1 MSALDGLLVVI
12 GLGGLLWG
20 SYRQTVGMLITWLG
34 FYLSV
39 IFAGAVVLLLGST
52 YGVGANLARS
62 LWGRPGSFRPIQ
74 VAIFL
79 ALGTIFFVVYE
90 VVSRMIFPTPGIPEL
105 GFLDNLLGG
114 IIGGVLGLVMMALLG
129 NLWRVAV
136 TTSWQPY
143 DLWASMN
150 ATYRVSILPHQLR
163 PVLVIFNKTLLPFL
177 VFRFPAVLVP

>member
-1 MSALDGLLVVI
+1 MSVLDGLLVVI

-39 IFAGAVVLLLGST
+39 IFAGTVVLFLGST
-52 YGVGANLARS
+52 YGIGASLTRS
-62 LWGRPGSFRPIQ
+62 LWGSPGSFRPIQ
-74 VAIFL
+74 AVIFL
-79 ALGTIFFVVYE
+79 VLGMIFFVVYE
-90 VVSRMIFPTPGIPEL
+90 VVSQMIFPNPGIPEL

-114 IIGGVLGLVMMALLG
+114 IFGVALGLAAMAILG

-136 TTSWQPY
+136 SGSWQPH
-143 DLWASMN
+143 DLWTSLN
-150 ATYRVSILPHQLR
+150 TIYRASILPPHLR

-177 VFRFPAVLVP
+177 VFQFPVVLVP

>member
-1 MSALDGLLVVI
+1 MSVLDGLLVVI

-39 IFAGAVVLLLGST
+39 IFAGTVVLFLGST
-52 YGVGANLARS
+52 YGIGASLTRS

-74 VAIFL
+74 AVIFL
-79 ALGTIFFVVYE
+79 ALGMIFFVVYE
-90 VVSRMIFPTPGIPEL
+90 VVSQMIFPNPGIPEL

-114 IIGGVLGLVMMALLG
+114 IFGVALGLVMMAMLG

-136 TTSWQPY
+136 SGAWQPH
-143 DLWASMN
+143 DLWTSLN
-150 ATYRVSILPHQLR
+150 AIYRASILPLRLR
-163 PVLVIFNKTLLPFL
+163 PVLVIFNKTLLPFS
-177 VFRFPAVLVP
+177 VFQFPTVLVP